1 MIDQRPGLCVHD
13 YIWDAVK
20 GQPGFKQYDKA
31 AFCGFVRDPMGRCTT
46 REIKQ
51 WHDSKHQNVSIYAL
65 DPWFIVCKIELWQEG
80 FRLCFQV
87 KDNHFCPILNENII
101 IVTAHGSN
109 ILKHMDTIKWSDQ
122 HKQKTIVK
130 CLKMEDYWTA
140 IESEDKIWIVLP
152 RGTDMKKVLV
162 MTMKKMR
169 VHTSSIQ
176 RSMSSNT
183 CKRPINIESGSKATG
198 RDL

>member
-1 MIDQRPGLCVHD
+1 MTISGMPLRDNQASNNMTRQHSVALWGIQWVAVLPVRSNNGMIVNTRTCQYMLWIRGL
-13 YIWDAVK
+13 
-20 GQPGFKQYDKA
+20 
-31 AFCGFVRDPMGRCTT
+31 R
-46 REIKQ
+46 
-51 WHDSKHQNVSIYAL
+51 S
-65 DPWFIVCKIELWQEG
+65 FIVCKIELWQEG

-122 HKQKTIVK
+122 HNQKTIVK